1 MLKDEKLSLGKVSYR
16 YSEKFSYNQIIT
28 SNPEYGTKVKEN
40 TAVNVVVSKGLE
52 KVKFGNYRGRS
63 YNSVKKFLQKRG
75 VTVYKETKYSNKYAK
90 GEIIDQSI
98 PPKEK
103 IVLSQATVSFTVSLG
118 AKNIMV
124 RDLRGYSLKEVQDYA
139 EESSLNLIIKR
150 IDSDEPVNTV
160 VAQYPI
166 ANTYVGRGSSLTV
179 SISTGKK
186 EESSASS
193 SSSSF

>member
-1 MLKDEKLSLGKVSYR
+1 M
-16 YSEKFSYNQIIT
+16 
-28 SNPEYGTKVKEN
+28 
-40 TAVNVVVSKGLE
+40 
-52 KVKFGNYRGRS
+52 
-63 YNSVKKFLQKRG
+63 
-75 VTVYKETKYSNKYAK
+75 TVYKETKYSNKYAK

-160 VAQYPI
+160 HHRLRVFHHHHHLQ
-166 ANTYVGRGSSLTV
+166 VLQMSKK
-179 SISTGKK
+179 TGD
-186 EESSASS
+186 
-193 SSSSF
+193 